1 MSTHQQMID
10 ALKSLRVNRPLH
22 LANRMIRRILLQY
35 GGGAAHVDHVPS
47 HLYDAV
53 IAACGGNVPTP
64 IAASPIK
71 QRRVPSPLVADLEAR
86 LREGVQ
92 NPKPNRP
99 VNLGTNL
106 LSNSRPDRENVRRSL
121 G

>member
-1 MSTHQQMID
+1 MSTHQDMID

-22 LANRMIRRILLQY
+22 LANRMIRRILLQH
-35 GGGAAHVDHVPS
+35 GGGASHVDHVPAE
-47 HLYDAV
+47 LYNAV

-86 LREGVQ
+86 LREGVK
-92 NPKPNRP
+92 NPRP
-99 VNLGTNL
+99 TGRVDYGCNL
-106 LSNSRPDRENVRRSL
+106 LENAQPDTQDVRR